1 MEQVSYILRSH
12 FFLKQK
18 RKPSLMS
25 LSSVYLLVLNFVDKP
40 IYLKNRRYKFHIIF
54 SNVAISLNLRNCITN
69 TPNLIT
75 IL

>member
-1 MEQVSYILRSH
+1 
-12 FFLKQK
+12 
-18 RKPSLMS
+18 MS
-25 LSSVYLLVLNFVDKP
+25 LSSVYLLVLNFVGKP